1 MELKRLTDL
10 FWKLAP
16 NLFFFSVV
24 LGVVTGLCYAMI
36 VPFIMHVLG
45 NNIIDFGLLRAEGM
59 SFFNSPTSDIALVFL
74 GVCFTIVVLNSISGL
89 LSAYIAMKATIE
101 HRLMLYRRIQKLAF
115 ADLERIGQARLINL
129 LNVDVP
135 AITGAA
141 LTFPQIWLNTVTVG
155 GILGYLMYLNFDV
168 FVIVVACVGIAALS
182 YIIPVEIGGSFFAES
197 RNIYDKVQEAVKG
210 LVYGFKELKL
220 NKDKSDRY
228 YVEELEAAELESMNA
243 SLKGTAVFEIAE
255 NYGEILIYLIIG
267 VCVFHLPYVYTI
279 SQGELIGIVV
289 ALLYLAGP
297 IGDIFESIEAINH
310 GNIALNKLKEFYGE
324 LTDENLEDKRQ
335 VPRDWTHFKASGV
348 AYSYEQSKKKDGFA
362 LKPVDVEF
370 KRGEISYIIGGNGSG
385 KSTFSKCVS
394 LHYHP
399 TEGHMAFDDIAVDN
413 ECMIDARDR
422 ISAIYSDF
430 YLFNKLFQDVSPEKK
445 QVIDDYLTFLEL
457 KDKVTLENGEFS
469 TVNLSDGQKK
479 RLALLVLVLE
489 DRDICIFDEWASDQ
503 DPRFKEVFYT
513 KILPDLRE
521 QNKAVICIS
530 HDDRYFKYA
539 DKLVVMESGALKE
552 VITDTEHH
560 TLVSTIGEF

>member
-24 LGVVTGLCYAMI
+24 LGVATGLCYAMI

-45 NNIIDFGLLRAEGM
+45 NNIIDFSLLREDGM
-59 SFFNSPTSDIALVFL
+59 GFFNSPTSDIALVFL
-74 GVCFTIVVLNSISGL
+74 GVCFAIVVLNSISGL
-89 LSAYIAMKATIE
+89 LSSYIAMKATIE

-141 LTFPQIWLNTVTVG
+141 LTFPQIWLNLVTVG
-155 GILGYLMYLNFDV
+155 GIFGYLMYLNFDV
-168 FVIVVACVGIAALS
+168 FIIVIVCVAVAALS
-182 YIIPVEIGGSFFAES
+182 YIIPVEIGGAFFAES
-197 RNIYDKVQEAVKG
+197 RNIYDKVQEGVKG

-220 NKDKSDRY
+220 NSKKSDRY
-228 YVEELEAAELESMNA
+228 YYEELESAEMESMNA
-243 SLKGTAVFEIAE
+243 NLKGTAVFQVAE
-255 NYGEILIYLIIG
+255 NYGEILIYLIIA
-267 VCVFHLPYVYTI
+267 VCVFHLPYVYTL

-289 ALLYLAGP
+289 ALIYLAGP
-297 IGDIFESIEAINH
+297 IGDIFESIEMINH
-310 GNIALNKLKEFYGE
+310 GNIALNKLKEFYAE
-324 LTDENLEDKRQ
+324 LTDENLVDVNK
-335 VPRDWTHFKASGV
+335 VPDDWTEFKAEGV
-348 AYSYEQSKKKDGFA
+348 GYCYARSKKKDGFA
-362 LKPVDVEF
+362 LKPVDVTF

-399 TEGHMAFDDIAVDN
+399 SSGHMSFDNVAVDN
-413 ECMIDARDR
+413 ECMIDARNR

-430 YLFNKLFQDVSPEKK
+430 YLFNKLFQDLSPEQTKL
-445 QVIDDYLTFLEL
+445 VDDYLSFLEL

-489 DRDICIFDEWASDQ
+489 DRDICVFDEWASDQ
-503 DPRFKEVFYT
+503 DPRFKEIFYT
-513 KILPDLRE
+513 KILPDLRA

-552 VITDTEHH
+552 VIIDTEHH
-560 TLVSTIGEF
+560 TLVSTVGEF